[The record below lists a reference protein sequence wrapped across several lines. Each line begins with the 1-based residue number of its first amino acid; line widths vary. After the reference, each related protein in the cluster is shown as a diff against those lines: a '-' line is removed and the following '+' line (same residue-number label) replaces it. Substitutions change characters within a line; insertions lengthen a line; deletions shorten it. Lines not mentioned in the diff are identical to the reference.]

1 MKKVITISIL
11 LLLLLPMML
20 LVTSANAS
28 TSSTIT
34 MYQHYSS
41 TLKSN
46 PSGITYSYSSAF
58 YNTTSAQQ
66 EQITYSSYSYD
77 VSVDSL
83 TTFSG
88 QIKVTVSQ
96 YNITVYS
103 SIPQLARVLL
113 IEPGLIK
120 EVVWAGFTNTSATIS
135 GLAYFNSSAQL
146 VLQYLNGSSFANI
159 TLSINHA
166 KTSFSNTTSLL
177 LHKVNLTPVGET
189 QFTLSIYSTQ
199 PERYHAF
206 EFQYQG
212 VPALANYNTS
222 IAYFNG
228 TYVPAMIWHTQISGL
243 FSVDSFKLGGNVE
256 FTEIEFFGINGSVA
270 GYIENHFF
278 SNYVNTKGMFVQ
290 NTHYSVSS
298 DLKIVIYPSVKVSQ
312 EKISAIIT
320 ISGMP
325 AVIVITNNGVESTG
339 NVILYHQVYVNLP
352 ATLVLVNVVN
362 GQGYVVVY
370 QNGAAQ
376 PATLVTPAS
385 VNKTNVTI
393 NGKSYTAQ
401 EVIVS
406 APRNMVFNVTM
417 MKNETFAVFKKS
429 SSGLVQL
436 NPNNYFV
443 YNGSIVV
450 FDDPS
455 TTYYIVYGYSPNS
468 STSYLTLPTII
479 AIIVIIVAVALA
491 LLRRRKM

>member
-1 MKKVITISIL
+1 MKRGITISVL
-11 LLLLLPMML
+11 LLFLLPMIL
-20 LVTSANAS
+20 LITPANAS

-41 TLKSN
+41 TLEVN
-46 PSGITYSYSSAF
+46 PSGIRYSYSSAF
-58 YNTTSAQQ
+58 YTTTSAQQ

-77 VSVDSL
+77 VSVGSL

-312 EKISAIIT
+312 EKVSVIIT

-325 AVIVITNNGVESTG
+325 VVIIITNNGGVESTG
-339 NVILYHQVYVNLP
+339 NVILYHQVYVNSS

-362 GQGYVVVY
+362 GQGYVIVY

-376 PATLVTPAS
+376 PVNLVTPTS
-385 VNKTNVTI
+385 VTFTNVTL

-401 EVIVS
+401 EVTVS
-406 APRNMVFNVTM
+406 GSGNIVFNVTM
-417 MKNETFAVFKKS
+417 MKNETFAVFKQT

-436 NPNNYFV
+436 NPSNYFV

-455 TTYYIVYGYSPNS
+455 TTYYIVYGYSPS
-468 STSYLTLPTII
+468 PSTSYPTLAIII

-491 LLRRRKM
+491 VLRKR